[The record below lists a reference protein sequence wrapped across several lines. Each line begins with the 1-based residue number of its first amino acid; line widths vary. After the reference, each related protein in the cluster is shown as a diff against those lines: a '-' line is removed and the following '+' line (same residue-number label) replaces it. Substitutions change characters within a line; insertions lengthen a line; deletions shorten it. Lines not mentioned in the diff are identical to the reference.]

1 MAIFRDILTNF
12 AMQHQPK
19 HLNNMTKNERH
30 SAIMNLLM
38 KNGSIAVTELSD
50 ALKVSS
56 VTIRKDLT
64 ELEKQKKLYRNHG
77 KAMLIDPYMSNRSV
91 NEKEKLF
98 INEKQAIARLGASIV
113 NDKES
118 SIIASGSSVTAL
130 ARELVTK
137 DQLTVISASMT
148 VSEILC
154 QNDKFDIIQLGG
166 FLRHSSLT
174 VVGKYAEM
182 CLADFACSKL
192 FLGVDGID
200 IDFGLTTTNLMEAQ
214 LNRVMMNAAAKTIVL
229 ADSSKFGKRGFS
241 RICGIEDVDH
251 IITDRNIPDA
261 YAKHITDMGIRL
273 TIADVDSI

>member
-118 SIIASGSSVTAL
+118 IIIASGSSVTAL

-261 YAKHITDMGIRL
+261 YAKHITDMVIRL

>member
-118 SIIASGSSVTAL
+118 IIIASGSSVTAL

-251 IITDRNIPDA
+251 IITDRNIPEA

>member
-118 SIIASGSSVTAL
+118 IIIASGSSVTAL

-166 FLRHSSLT
+166 FLRQSSLT

>member
-118 SIIASGSSVTAL
+118 IIIASGSSVTAL

-182 CLADFACSKL
+182 CLADFACSKS

-241 RICGIEDVDH
+241 RICVIEDVDH
-251 IITDRNIPDA
+251 IITDRNIPES

>member
-1 MAIFRDILTNF
+1 
-12 AMQHQPK
+12 
-19 HLNNMTKNERH
+19 MTKNERH
-30 SAIMNLLM
+30 SAIINFLI

-98 INEKQAIARLGASIV
+98 INEKQAIARLGAGIV
-113 NDKES
+113 NNKES
-118 SIIASGSSVTAL
+118 IIIASGSSVSAL
-130 ARELVTK
+130 ARELVAK
-137 DQLTVISASMT
+137 NQLTVISASMT

-192 FLGVDGID
+192 FMGVDGID
-200 IDFGLTTTNLMEAQ
+200 FDFGLTTTNLMEAQ
-214 LNRVMMNAAAKTIVL
+214 LNRVMMKAAAKTIIL

-241 RICGIEDVDH
+241 RICNIEDVDH
-251 IITDRNIPDA
+251 IITDENIPDK
-261 YAKHITDMGIRL
+261 YAKHIIESGVQL
-273 TIADVDSI
+273 TIAPTKGFKNL

>member
-118 SIIASGSSVTAL
+118 IIIASGSSVTAL

>member
-118 SIIASGSSVTAL
+118 IIIASGSSVTAL

-251 IITDRNIPDA
+251 IITDRNIPES